1 MKTYGMAFL
10 IGIGLAFAKLVLGF
24 FPLFNIDDIIVFGG
38 AAYLFTQRKPGPW
51 WGIALL
57 LVIPSL
63 ILVARFLANLGT
75 SSLQEGI
82 GVGWFLS
89 AVLIPTAALLGA
101 YVGRRRSNAVKQLAD
116 VSGAGLT
123 GR

>member
-1 MKTYGMAFL
+1 MKTYGIAFL

-63 ILVARFLANLGT
+63 ILIARFLANLGM

-89 AVLIPTAALLGA
+89 AVLIPSAALLGA
-101 YVGRRRSNAVKQLAD
+101 YFGRRRSNVAKQTQESSAP
-116 VSGAGLT
+116 G
-123 GR
+123 